1 MAINAQDILDTL
13 ANSVTYS
20 TLTPGTAANAGGT
33 AKGQEVNA
41 YAKAMKIIKQ
51 NTTYINNQSG
61 TNTAAG
67 DAIEEIFYSHQY
79 QAASPYSASGTGS
92 YDGNVVE
99 GNNTANGFN
108 ALFLSNAIDQFRQ
121 IDASGA
127 NPINAGSDVNASHF
141 QLTQSQN
148 SNIMTLTLLDG
159 EGSAPTSTSGVTWQF
174 RTRGDGTAAAGLK
187 LGTSEAGRATA
198 ATTLTLDSGA
208 TLGMTNDIE
217 ASLYIYAINNG
228 GTVELGI
235 INGQKLDESVLHSST
250 ILNASADSA
259 STLYSNTA
267 RTTLAVRL
275 IGRMRI
281 TMNAVGTY
289 DEDPT
294 ELSVIGI
301 GASGGGAGG
310 ELGSG
315 EKIYWQDTNQ
325 YIQGDT
331 TSITIE
337 SDDTLTI
344 NSDTL
349 ASINSDTKNQFTA
362 PTTNVIASTTANV
375 NSPIVYM
382 TGNVAITHASDSHLA
397 IGKNTWAS
405 GYQLDIQDNAPIF
418 RMKSSDSA
426 DDNEA
431 KRSRIIMEGD
441 GGEEM
446 FKIDTKHLGTGNDA
460 ASQVIFSNRG
470 ASSTTA
476 FMTANSLQGVTFAA
490 NVAVT
495 GHLSVSG
502 TTTTINSTTLTVVDP
517 LIELQT
523 ASGGGAIGSDTN
535 KDVGLL
541 MHYYSGSAKKAF
553 LGWDDSA
560 AKLTFVADATNS
572 SEVISGT
579 AGTILSNFQV
589 PDSGTIGS
597 ASDSDSMTIASGGA
611 VTFSQRDVHSAGI
624 TIADAG
630 NIGSASDLDAIAIA
644 SGGAVTFSQRSVH
657 SAGITIAD
665 AGQIGSASDADAIAI
680 ASTGVVTFSQSP
692 VIGGATPKLTIGDAG
707 AEDTMLVFDGNAT
720 DVRLGIDDSS
730 DLFEIGTGA
739 THATTPAI
747 TVDTSQNVNIVAH
760 DAIDQGLKLAGTL
773 VTSTAAEINLLD
785 GGTSRGTTT
794 VASGDGILINDD
806 GTMRMTNV
814 DTVSSYFASHS
825 VGGGNIVT
833 TGALNSGS
841 ITSDFGTIDTGSSTI
856 TTTGLISGGSL
867 DIDHVLIDGTTIGHT
882 DDTDLMTVADG
893 ALTLAGTLTVGVDN
907 TGYDVKLFGAT
918 SGKYMLWD
926 ESADELMISGSIKFK
941 EMAAAHADTT
951 AWGQIW
957 VKTAAPNQLWWTD
970 DAGTDTQLG
979 AAPSYY
985 GGSVGTVALSIGQS
999 PSTADTNTGLRSSAA
1014 DHLEIV
1020 AGGADRLTANTTGVH
1035 VTALTETSYREL
1047 KENITPLE
1055 GSLDKIIALQGVNFD
1070 WKNGEEKQIGLLADD
1085 VAKVVPEVVQFTD
1098 KKATA
1103 LQYSK
1108 MVALLIE
1115 GMKEQQN
1122 EIDELKKLV
1131 SKSK

>member
-405 GYQLDIQDNAPIF
+405 GYQLDIQDDAPIF

-630 NIGSASDLDAIAIA
+630 QIGSASDLDAIAIA

-680 ASTGVVTFSQSP
+680 ASTGVVTMNQIPVFSAGINVS
-692 VIGGATPKLTIGDAG
+692 GGTI
-707 AEDTMLVFDGNAT
+707 
-720 DVRLGIDDSS
+720 
-730 DLFEIGTGA
+730 
-739 THATTPAI
+739 
-747 TVDTSQNVNIVAH
+747 
-760 DAIDQGLKLAGTL
+760 AGTL
-773 VTSTAAEINLLD
+773 ATAAQGSVTSL
-785 GGTSRGTTT
+785 GTL
-794 VASGDGILINDD
+794 SGLAIAND
-806 GTMRMTNV
+806 
-814 DTVSSYFASHS
+814 
-825 VGGGNIVT
+825 GNIGSAGDSDSIAISSAGVVT
-833 TGALNSGS
+833 FSQRDVHSAGITIADAGNIGSASDLDAIAIAAGGAVTFSQNPVFPTGGVA
-841 ITSDFGTIDTGSSTI
+841 IT
-856 TTTGLISGGSL
+856 SL
-867 DIDHVLIDGTTIGHT
+867 DIDGATDIGEAVVDADLLIIDNGAGGTNRKVTASRLKTYAGF
-882 DDTDLMTVADG
+882 DG
-893 ALTLAGTLTVGVDN
+893 ALTSDMTI
-907 TGYDVKLFGAT
+907 YDAQNN
-918 SGKYMLWD
+918 
-926 ESADELMISGSIKFK
+926 
-941 EMAAAHADTT
+941 ADTT
-951 AWGQIW
+951 
-957 VKTAAPNQLWWTD
+957 
-970 DAGTDTQLG
+970 
-979 AAPSYY
+979 
-985 GGSVGTVALSIGQS
+985 LSIGTSGTEALVIQVLNGAANQ
-999 PSTADTNTGLRSSAA
+999 TAESVTFTSKTASS
-1014 DHLEIV
+1014 
-1020 AGGADRLTANTTGVH
+1020 TANTGMMTFSVDEA
-1035 VTALTETSYREL
+1035 TAQLTIHDGGITATTITESSDTEL
-1047 KENITPLE
+1047 KQNISPLE
-1055 GSLDKIIALQGVNFD
+1055 GSLDKIMALQGVNFD
-1070 WKNGEEKQIGLLADD
+1070 WKEGEDKQIGLLADD
-1085 VAKVVPEVVQFTD
+1085 VAKVVPEFVQFEKRGRK
-1098 KKATA
+1098 KKAVA